1 MKRFYI
7 LSFIIIFLFLSCL
20 TVNKKVK
27 YLKPADINVSAD
39 IKTIAVLAS
48 GSKYKEEMY
57 GLLLNVFGREE
68 VKERYELIDRENL
81 DLILKEQNLYNR
93 DEFDDSTAVK
103 LGKLAGAQ
111 AIVIGSYKSVIEK
124 KESGVMVVKRK
135 YLEGYEYIN
144 NVKIPKYRY
153 VDENVSSTIYS
164 VFFTIDIRML
174 DIKNG
179 TLIHNESE
187 SYKGIYETWID
198 DKPENTLSVVKNN
211 GKIVSTF
218 PTINEILIATGK
230 EFADN
235 FAKKVAPYYVQEK
248 MSFEVISGDS
258 INAKFIQFIKA
269 ELYDEA
275 MGIMIDSM
283 PAIESITKLEVKSK
297 HYYNLGCVY
306 EIKGDLETAKTYY
319 EKAVKYDPTKLHL
332 AALKSIKD
340 RIVSQEKLKKQIE
353 KKDSNSSSSNN
364 DW

>member
-1 MKRFYI
+1 MRKSYLLF
-7 LSFIIIFLFLSCL
+7 FIILLFFSCL
-20 TVNKKVK
+20 TVNKRVK
-27 YLKPADINVSAD
+27 YLKPAEINVSSE

-48 GSKYKEEMY
+48 GNRYKDEMY

-68 VKERYELIDRENL
+68 VKERYDLIDKENL

-103 LGKLAGAQ
+103 LGKIAGAQ

-124 KESGVMVVKRK
+124 KESGVIVVKRK
-135 YLEGYEYIN
+135 YIEGYEYVNDI
-144 NVKIPKYRY
+144 KIPKYRY

-174 DIKNG
+174 DIKSG

-187 SYKGIYETWID
+187 SYKGVYETWID
-198 DKPENTLSVVKNN
+198 DRPNQTVMIVKNN
-211 GKIVSTF
+211 GQIVSTF
-218 PTINEILIATGK
+218 PTINEILITTGK
-230 EFADN
+230 EFANN
-235 FAKKVAPYYVQEK
+235 FAKKVAPYYVQER

-258 INAKFIQFIKA
+258 INAQFIKFIKA

-275 MGIMIDSM
+275 LSIMMDSI
-283 PAIESITKLEVKSK
+283 PAIDSITKLEVKSK

-306 EIKGDLETAKTYY
+306 EISGDLETAKRYY
-319 EKAVKYDPTKLHL
+319 EKAVKYDASKLHL
-332 AALKSIKD
+332 AALKAIKD
-340 RIVSQEKLKKQIE
+340 RIASQEKLKKQIE
-353 KKDSNSSSSNN
+353 DKKDPSSKKN